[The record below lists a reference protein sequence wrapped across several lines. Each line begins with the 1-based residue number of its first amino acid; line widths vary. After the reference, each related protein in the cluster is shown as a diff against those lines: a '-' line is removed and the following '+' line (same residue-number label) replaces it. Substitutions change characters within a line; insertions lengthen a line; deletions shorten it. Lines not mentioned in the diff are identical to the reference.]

1 MCRRLGWGLL
11 PFAAVLLLAADPSW
25 KEKPLRDWNEDDA
38 KQLLAE
44 SPWVKYA
51 TPGQVRD
58 LSPFERRDGG
68 DFDADVGP
76 GIGLAGTGLLG
87 SRKMADAIKRAHEK
101 PALPP
106 VMIRWESALPVRV
119 AEQKAAEAGFPGLE
133 GDDYAIAVYNIP
145 TPDQWNIARELK
157 GISFLRR
164 NNKKDLK
171 PTRVRILRQ
180 DDGTATLVYQFPR
193 SVEIT
198 RKDGTILFVAQV
210 GRLVLSQ
217 YFLVGDMQLRGE
229 PQLLMPTSGK
239 P

>member
-1 MCRRLGWGLL
+1 MGEAL
-11 PFAAVLLLAADPSW
+11 
-25 KEKPLRDWNEDDA
+25 KK
-38 KQLLAE
+38 
-44 SPWVKYA
+44 
-51 TPGQVRD
+51 
-58 LSPFERRDGG
+58 
-68 DFDADVGP
+68 
-76 GIGLAGTGLLG
+76 
-87 SRKMADAIKRAHEK
+87 AHEK
-101 PALPP
+101 PPLPP

-119 AEQKAAEAGFPGLE
+119 AEQKAAAGSATGYPSLE
-133 GDDYAIAVYNIP
+133 GDDYAIAVYNIGL
-145 TPDQWNIARELK
+145 PDQYNLSHTLR

-164 NNKKDLK
+164 NNKKDLR
-171 PTRVRILRQ
+171 PTRVRIFPQ

-229 PQLLMPTSGK
+229 TQLLMPTSAK